1 MEFVNFL
8 VYLAIMMGIYGILSL
23 SLNLQYGF
31 TGLANFGQVAFFC
44 LGAYVSTII
53 VFTLGMPF
61 IFGLCGAILV
71 AALFGYLIAIP
82 TADLKEDY
90 WAIVTLAA
98 AEIVRIF
105 FLNED
110 WVVGGGPY
118 VGGAFGVGGIPQP
131 MRSFFTAQS
140 YPFFYLGIVLT
151 SLAVTYGVINTL
163 TTSPFG
169 RVLKSI
175 REGDNLPLAMG
186 KNVKKFRIKVMA
198 IGGGFGGLAG
208 SLWAHYHGFISPD
221 QFLPLETFIIWA
233 MVIVGG
239 KGNNKGAIFG
249 AVVIMIFYNSTRFV
263 KDYVPIEEV
272 TLASLRMVA
281 IGIMIVLAMLFMKDG
296 LIKEKKITYD
306 ELPAVDGETSS
317 REQTIK

>member
-1 MEFVNFL
+1 MGVISFL

-53 VFTLGMPF
+53 VLPLGMPF
-61 IFGLCGAILV
+61 ILGLVGGMIV
-71 AALFGYLIAIP
+71 AGLFGYIIAIP

-131 MRSFFTAQS
+131 LRSHFSAQT
-140 YPFFYLGIVLT
+140 YPFFYLTIVM
-151 SLAVTYGVINTL
+151 LALAATYLVINRL
-163 TTSPFG
+163 TQSPFG
-169 RVLKSI
+169 RVIKSI
-175 REGDNLPLAMG
+175 REGDSLPLAMG
-186 KNVKKFRIKVMA
+186 KDVRKFRVRVMA
-198 IGGGFGGLAG
+198 IGGSFGGLAG
-208 SLWAHYHGFISPD
+208 SLWAHYHGFISPNE
-221 QFLPLETFIIWA
+221 FLPLETFIIWA

-239 KGNNKGAIFG
+239 KGNNKGAIVG
-249 AVVIMIFYNSTRFV
+249 AVIIMAFYNSTRFL
-263 KDYVPIEEV
+263 KDYLPIEEV

-281 IGIMIVLAMLFMKDG
+281 IGILIVLAMLFMKDG
-296 LIKEKKITYD
+296 LIKEKKALY
-306 ELPAVDGETSS
+306 
-317 REQTIK
+317 

>member
-1 MEFVNFL
+1 MGFVNFF

-44 LGAYVSTII
+44 LGAYISTII
-53 VFTLGMPF
+53 VFTFDMPF
-61 IFGLCGAILV
+61 IFGLIGGMFV
-71 AALFGYLIAIP
+71 AGLFGYIISIP

-118 VGGAFGVGGIPQP
+118 VGGSFGIGGIPQP
-131 MRSFFTAQS
+131 LRSLFSTHT
-140 YPFFYLGIVLT
+140 YPFFYLAIVMICLMTTYLIINGLT
-151 SLAVTYGVINTL
+151 Q
-163 TTSPFG
+163 SPFG
-169 RVLKSI
+169 RVIKSI
-175 REGDNLPLAMG
+175 REGDNLPQALG
-186 KNVKKFRIKVMA
+186 KDVKKFRVKVMA
-198 IGGGFGGLAG
+198 IGGSFGGLAG
-208 SLWAHYHGFISPD
+208 CLWAHYHGYISPD

-239 KGNNKGAIFG
+239 KGNNKGAILG
-249 AVVIMIFYNSTRFV
+249 AIVILLFYNSTRFL
-263 KDYVPIEEV
+263 KDYIPIEET

-281 IGIMIVLAMLFMKDG
+281 IGMLIVLAMLFMKEG
-296 LIKEKKITYD
+296 LIKEKKTMY
-306 ELPAVDGETSS
+306 
-317 REQTIK
+317 

>member
-1 MEFVNFL
+1 MGFVNFL

-44 LGAYVSTII
+44 LGAYTSTII

-61 IFGLCGAILV
+61 ILGLAGSMIV
-71 AALFGYLIAIP
+71 AGLFGYVIAIP

-118 VGGAFGVGGIPQP
+118 VGGSFGVGGIPQP
-131 MRSFFTAQS
+131 LRSLFSAQT
-140 YPFFYLGIVLT
+140 YPFFYLSIVVLCLT
-151 SLAVTYGVINTL
+151 ATYGFIQML
-163 TTSPFG
+163 TQSPFG
-169 RVLKSI
+169 RVIKSI
-175 REGDNLPLAMG
+175 REGDNLPQVLG
-186 KNVKKFRIKVMA
+186 KDVKKFRIKVMA

-208 SLWAHYHGFISPD
+208 SLWAHYQGFISPN

-239 KGNNKGAIFG
+239 KGNNKGAVFG
-249 AVVIMIFYNSTRFV
+249 AVVIQIFYISTRFL
-263 KDYVPIEEV
+263 KDYIPIEEI

-281 IGIMIVLAMLFMKDG
+281 IGVLIVLAMLFMKEG
-296 LIKEKKITYD
+296 VIKEKKPLY
-306 ELPAVDGETSS
+306 
-317 REQTIK
+317 

>member
-1 MEFVNFL
+1 MGVISFL

-53 VFTLGMPF
+53 VLPLGMPF
-61 IFGLCGAILV
+61 ILGLVGGMIV
-71 AALFGYLIAIP
+71 AGLFGYIIAIP

-131 MRSFFTAQS
+131 LRSHFSAQT
-140 YPFFYLGIVLT
+140 YPFFYLTIVM
-151 SLAVTYGVINTL
+151 LALAATYLVINRL
-163 TTSPFG
+163 TQSPFG
-169 RVLKSI
+169 RVIKSI
-175 REGDNLPLAMG
+175 REGDSLPLAMG
-186 KNVKKFRIKVMA
+186 KDVRKFRVRVMA
-198 IGGGFGGLAG
+198 IGGSFGGLAG
-208 SLWAHYHGFISPD
+208 CLWAHYHGFISPNE
-221 QFLPLETFIIWA
+221 FLPLETFIIWA

-239 KGNNKGAIFG
+239 KGNNKGAVVG
-249 AVVIMIFYNSTRFV
+249 AIIIMAFYNSTRFL
-263 KDYVPIEEV
+263 KDYLPIEEV

-281 IGIMIVLAMLFMKDG
+281 IGILIVLAMLFMKDG
-296 LIKEKKITYD
+296 LIKEKKALY
-306 ELPAVDGETSS
+306 
-317 REQTIK
+317 

>member
-1 MEFVNFL
+1 MGVISFL
-8 VYLAIMMGIYGILSL
+8 AYLAIMMGIYGILSL

-44 LGAYVSTII
+44 LGAYMSTII
-53 VFTLGMPF
+53 VLTLGMPF
-61 IFGLCGAILV
+61 ILGLAGGMIV
-71 AALFGYLIAIP
+71 AGLFGYIIAIP

-131 MRSFFTAQS
+131 LRSHFSAHT
-140 YPFFYLGIVLT
+140 YPFFYLTIVM
-151 SLAVTYGVINTL
+151 LALAATYLVINRL
-163 TTSPFG
+163 TQSPFG
-169 RVLKSI
+169 RVIKSI
-175 REGDNLPLAMG
+175 REGDSLPLAMG
-186 KNVKKFRIKVMA
+186 KDVRKFRVRVMA
-198 IGGGFGGLAG
+198 IGGSFGGLAG
-208 SLWAHYHGFISPD
+208 SLWAHYHGFISPNE
-221 QFLPLETFIIWA
+221 FLPLETFIIWA

-239 KGNNKGAIFG
+239 KGNNKGAVVG
-249 AVVIMIFYNSTRFV
+249 AIIIMAFYNSTRFL
-263 KDYVPIEEV
+263 KDYLPIEEV

-281 IGIMIVLAMLFMKDG
+281 IGILIVLAMLFMKDG
-296 LIKEKKITYD
+296 LIKEKKALY
-306 ELPAVDGETSS
+306 
-317 REQTIK
+317 

>member
-1 MEFVNFL
+1 MGVISFL
-8 VYLAIMMGIYGILSL
+8 VYLAIMMGIYAILSL

-53 VFTLGMPF
+53 VLPLGMPF
-61 IFGLCGAILV
+61 ILGLVGGMVV
-71 AALFGYLIAIP
+71 AGLFGYIIAIP

-118 VGGAFGVGGIPQP
+118 VGGSFGVGGIPQP
-131 MRSFFTAQS
+131 LRSLFSAHT
-140 YPFFYLGIVLT
+140 YPFFYLVIVM
-151 SLAVTYGVINTL
+151 LALIATYLVINGL
-163 TTSPFG
+163 TQSPFG
-169 RVLKSI
+169 RVIKSI

-186 KNVKKFRIKVMA
+186 KDVKKFRVRVMA
-198 IGGGFGGLAG
+198 IGGSFGGLAG
-208 SLWAHYHGFISPD
+208 SLWAHYHGFVSPN

-233 MVIVGG
+233 MLRSSIHQ
-239 KGNNKGAIFG
+239 
-249 AVVIMIFYNSTRFV
+249 
-263 KDYVPIEEV
+263 YVQGLEWNGHKTNPI
-272 TLASLRMVA
+272 T
-281 IGIMIVLAMLFMKDG
+281 
-296 LIKEKKITYD
+296 
-306 ELPAVDGETSS
+306 
-317 REQTIK
+317 

>member
-1 MEFVNFL
+1 MGVISFL
-8 VYLAIMMGIYGILSL
+8 VYLAIMMGIYAILSL

-31 TGLANFGQVAFFC
+31 AGLANFGQVAFFC
-44 LGAYVSTII
+44 LGAYASTII

-61 IFGLCGAILV
+61 IFGLVGGMIV
-71 AALFGYLIAIP
+71 AGLFGYAIAIP

-105 FLNED
+105 FVNED

-118 VGGAFGVGGIPQP
+118 VGGPFGVGGIPQP
-131 MRSFFTAQS
+131 LRSLFSAHT
-140 YPFFYLGIVLT
+140 YPFFYLVIVMLSLIATYLIINGLT
-151 SLAVTYGVINTL
+151 Q
-163 TTSPFG
+163 SPFG
-169 RVLKSI
+169 RVIKSI

-186 KNVKKFRIKVMA
+186 KDVRRFRVRVMA
-198 IGGGFGGLAG
+198 IGGSFGGLAG
-208 SLWAHYHGFISPD
+208 SLWAHYHGFISPN

-239 KGNNKGAIFG
+239 KGNNKGAILG
-249 AVVIMIFYNSTRFV
+249 AVIIMTFYNSTRFL
-263 KDYVPIEEV
+263 KDYVPIEEI

-281 IGIMIVLAMLFMKDG
+281 IGILIVLAMLFMKDG
-296 LIKEKKITYD
+296 FIKEKKTLY
-306 ELPAVDGETSS
+306 
-317 REQTIK
+317 

>member
-1 MEFVNFL
+1 MGFVNFL
-8 VYLAIMMGIYGILSL
+8 VYLAIMMGIYAILSL
-23 SLNLQYGF
+23 SLNFQYGF

-44 LGAYVSTII
+44 LGAYVSTIV
-53 VFTLGMPF
+53 VFTLKLPF
-61 IFGLCGAILV
+61 LCGLV
-71 AALFGYLIAIP
+71 SAMVMAGLFGYIVAIP

-105 FLNED
+105 FLNEE

-118 VGGAFGVGGIPQP
+118 VGGSFGVGGIPQP
-131 MRSFFTAQS
+131 LRSFFSAHT
-140 YPFFYLGIVLT
+140 YPFFYLGIVIL
-151 SLAVTYGVINTL
+151 SLLATYFIINTL
-163 TTSPFG
+163 TNSAFG

-186 KNVKKFRIKVMA
+186 KDVKKFRIKVMA
-198 IGGGFGGLAG
+198 IGGCFGGLAG
-208 SLWAHYHGFISPD
+208 SLWAHFHGFVSPD

-239 KGNNKGAIFG
+239 KANNKGAIFG
-249 AVVIMIFYNSTRFV
+249 TVVIIIFYNSTRFI
-263 KDYVPIEEV
+263 KDYLPIEEI

-281 IGIMIVLAMLFMKDG
+281 IGVLIVLAMLFMKEG
-296 LIKEKKITYD
+296 FIKETK
-306 ELPAVDGETSS
+306 S
-317 REQTIK
+317 RY

>member
-1 MEFVNFL
+1 MGVISFL

-53 VFTLGMPF
+53 VLPLGMPF
-61 IFGLCGAILV
+61 ILGLAGGMVV
-71 AALFGYLIAIP
+71 AGLFGYIIAIP

-110 WVVGGGPY
+110 WVAGGGPY

-131 MRSFFTAQS
+131 LRSHFSAHT
-140 YPFFYLGIVLT
+140 YPFFYLTIVM
-151 SLAVTYGVINTL
+151 LALAATYLVINRL
-163 TTSPFG
+163 TQSPIG
-169 RVLKSI
+169 RVIKSI

-186 KNVKKFRIKVMA
+186 KDVRKFRVRVMA
-198 IGGGFGGLAG
+198 IGGSFGGLAG
-208 SLWAHYHGFISPD
+208 SLWAHYHGFISPN

-239 KGNNKGAIFG
+239 KGNNKGAVLG
-249 AVVIMIFYNSTRFV
+249 AVIIMVFYNSTRFL
-263 KDYVPIEEV
+263 KDYLPIEEV

-281 IGIMIVLAMLFMKDG
+281 IGLLIVLAMLFMKDG
-296 LIKEKKITYD
+296 LIKEKKTLY
-306 ELPAVDGETSS
+306 
-317 REQTIK
+317 

>member
-1 MEFVNFL
+1 MGVISFL

-53 VFTLGMPF
+53 VLPLGMPF
-61 IFGLCGAILV
+61 ILGLVGGMIV
-71 AALFGYLIAIP
+71 AGLFGYIIAIP

-131 MRSFFTAQS
+131 LRSHFSAQT
-140 YPFFYLGIVLT
+140 YPFFYLTIVM
-151 SLAVTYGVINTL
+151 LALAATYLVINRL
-163 TTSPFG
+163 TQSPFG
-169 RVLKSI
+169 RVIKSI
-175 REGDNLPLAMG
+175 REGDSLPLAMG
-186 KNVKKFRIKVMA
+186 KDVRKFRVRVMA
-198 IGGGFGGLAG
+198 IGGSFGGLAG
-208 SLWAHYHGFISPD
+208 SLWAHYHGFISPNE
-221 QFLPLETFIIWA
+221 FLPLETFIIWA

-239 KGNNKGAIFG
+239 KGNNKGAVVG
-249 AVVIMIFYNSTRFV
+249 AIIIMAFYNSTRFL
-263 KDYVPIEEV
+263 KDYLPIEEV

-281 IGIMIVLAMLFMKDG
+281 IGILIVLAMLFMKDG
-296 LIKEKKITYD
+296 LIKEKKALY
-306 ELPAVDGETSS
+306 
-317 REQTIK
+317 

>member
-1 MEFVNFL
+1 MGVISFL

-53 VFTLGMPF
+53 VLPLGMPF
-61 IFGLCGAILV
+61 ILGLVGGMIV
-71 AALFGYLIAIP
+71 AGLFGYIIAIP

-131 MRSFFTAQS
+131 LRSLFSAHT
-140 YPFFYLGIVLT
+140 YPFFYLTIVMLALT
-151 SLAVTYGVINTL
+151 ATYLVINRL
-163 TTSPFG
+163 TQSPFG
-169 RVLKSI
+169 RVIKSI

-186 KNVKKFRIKVMA
+186 KDVRKFRVRVMA
-198 IGGGFGGLAG
+198 IGGSFGGLAG

-239 KGNNKGAIFG
+239 KGNNKGAVLG
-249 AVVIMIFYNSTRFV
+249 AVIIMTFYNSTRFL

-281 IGIMIVLAMLFMKDG
+281 IGILIVLAMLFMKDG
-296 LIKEKKITYD
+296 LIKEKRTLY
-306 ELPAVDGETSS
+306 
-317 REQTIK
+317 

>member
-1 MEFVNFL
+1 MGLLNFL

-23 SLNLQYGF
+23 SLNFQYGF

-53 VFTLGMPF
+53 VFTLKMPF
-61 IFGLCGAILV
+61 FLGLVSAMFV
-71 AALFGYLIAIP
+71 AGLLGYVIAIP
-82 TADLKEDY
+82 TAELKEDY

-131 MRSFFTAQS
+131 LRSLFSAHT
-140 YPFFYLGIVLT
+140 YPLFYLVIVLFCLSATYFVINRLTRSSFGIV
-151 SLAVTYGVINTL
+151 I
-163 TTSPFG
+163 
-169 RVLKSI
+169 KSI

-186 KNVKKFRIKVMA
+186 KNTKKFRIKVMA
-198 IGGGFGGLAG
+198 IGGCFGGLAG
-208 SLWAHYHGFISPD
+208 SLWAHFHGFVSPN

-239 KGNNKGAIFG
+239 KANNKGAILG
-249 AVVIMIFYNSTRFV
+249 AVIIMTFYNSTRFI
-263 KDYVPIEEV
+263 KDYVPIEEI

-281 IGIMIVLAMLFMKDG
+281 IGVLIVFAMLFMKEG
-296 LIKEKKITYD
+296 LIKEKKTRY
-306 ELPAVDGETSS
+306 
-317 REQTIK
+317 

>member
-1 MEFVNFL
+1 MGLVNFL
-8 VYLAIMMGIYGILSL
+8 VYIAIMMGIYGILSL
-23 SLNLQYGF
+23 SLNFQYGF
-31 TGLANFGQVAFFC
+31 AGLANFGQVGFFC

-53 VFTLGMPF
+53 VFTLKIPF
-61 IFGLCGAILV
+61 IIGLVGAMFV
-71 AALFGYLIAIP
+71 AGLFGYIIAIP

-118 VGGAFGVGGIPQP
+118 VGGSFGVGGIPQP
-131 MRSFFTAQS
+131 LRSLFSAHT
-140 YPFFYLGIVLT
+140 YPFFYLIIVIVCLIATYYIINNLT
-151 SLAVTYGVINTL
+151 R
-163 TTSPFG
+163 SPFG

-186 KNVKKFRIKVMA
+186 KDVKKFRVKVMA
-198 IGGGFGGLAG
+198 IGGCFGGLAG
-208 SLWAHYHGFISPD
+208 SLWAHFFGFISPN

-249 AVVIMIFYNSTRFV
+249 AIIIMIFYNSTRFL
-263 KDYVPIEEV
+263 KDYVPIEEI

-281 IGIMIVLAMLFMKDG
+281 IGVLIVLAMLFMKEG
-296 LIKEKKITYD
+296 LIKEKKTRY
-306 ELPAVDGETSS
+306 
-317 REQTIK
+317 